1 MSEGMLA
8 GKKETIGTNF
18 RCAKYFAILMESCKR
33 MLKFGKRI
41 VSDYIS
47 ANEITELEECAKST
61 DNVIRDVPF
70 DCREVYLLKYQYI
83 NRSTCVVL
91 NANLHKGL
99 RIITS
104 PL

>member
-8 GKKETIGTNF
+8 GKRETIRTNF
-18 RCAKYFAILMESCKR
+18 CCAKYFTILMESRKH

-41 VSDYIS
+41 ISDYIS
-47 ANEITELEECAKST
+47 VNEITELEECAKST

-99 RIITS
+99 
-104 PL
+104 

>member
-8 GKKETIGTNF
+8 GKRETIRTNF
-18 RCAKYFAILMESCKR
+18 HCAKYFTILMESRKH
-33 MLKFGKRI
+33 MLKFGKHI
-41 VSDYIS
+41 ISDYIS
-47 ANEITELEECAKST
+47 VNEITELEECAKST

-99 RIITS
+99 
-104 PL
+104 